1 MPRSR
6 VFQRHCDLMRIVAGT
21 KPRPYRGRNEGKML
35 AVIVMGAVMIA
46 FLVEAM
52 VVAFGPDEA

>member
-1 MPRSR
+1 
-6 VFQRHCDLMRIVAGT
+6 
-21 KPRPYRGRNEGKML
+21 ML

-46 FLVEAM
+46 FLAEAM